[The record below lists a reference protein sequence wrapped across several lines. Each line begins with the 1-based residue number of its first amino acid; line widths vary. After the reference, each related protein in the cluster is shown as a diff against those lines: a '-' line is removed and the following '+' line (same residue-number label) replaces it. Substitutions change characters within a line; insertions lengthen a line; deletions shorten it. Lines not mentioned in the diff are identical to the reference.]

1 MAVELT
7 VEILEQVLDRIA
19 GGESLRAICR
29 EPKMPQIQ
37 QLMRLRLSSEEFAE
51 QYARAREMQAEQFY
65 DEILEIVDDGTND
78 FVERED
84 AKGNVKVMPDMEL
97 VQRSKMRY
105 EARRWAMSKILPK
118 RFGEKLDVEHTGKD
132 GGPLVFTLKRV
143 DQE

>member
-1 MAVELT
+1 MNALAIELT
-7 VEILEQVLDRIA
+7 QQILDEVLERLA

-29 EPKMPQIQ
+29 EENMPQIQ
-37 QLMRLRLSSEEFAE
+37 QVMRLRLSDAIFAE

-78 FVERED
+78 FVQRET
-84 AKGNVKVMPDMEL
+84 AKGKVIVMPDMEL

-118 RFGEKLDVEHTGKD
+118 QYGDKVQHVGDETQ
-132 GGPLVFTLKRV
+132 PLIVKHIGR
-143 DQE
+143 E